1 MRFCCYLQY
10 FSKVGPL
17 RKVSFWGPFLVPF
30 WDPKWPKRG
39 PKWHLKNSS
48 KNRSIFGPFGGPFWD
63 PLGTPGE
70 KNRGHFLGSCP
81 NGPPGGPKGHFG
93 TDFGPILES
102 FWSHFGVIFGTFLIN
117 FRCHMEQCGGLR
129 AEYFRRDIGLFFLV

>member
-17 RKVSFWGPFLVPF
+17 RKASFWGPFLVPF
-30 WDPKWPKRG
+30 WDPKWLKRG

-48 KNRSIFGPFGGPFWD
+48 KIGRFLVHFGV
-63 PLGTPGE
+63 
-70 KNRGHFLGSCP
+70 
-81 NGPPGGPKGHFG
+81 HFG
-93 TDFGPILES
+93 TLWGPLGRKIGVIFWHLVQMGPQGAQRAILGPILEP
-102 FWSHFGVIFGTFLIN
+102 FWSHFGAILVPFLIN